1 MFWSKGVRSTGER
14 SDMNNRTICVWQTRI
29 KIIISFPSFGRKGVD
44 CPIFRGFR
52 VTQPPVI
59 IHASLS
65 RALHGINDFCCM

>member
-65 RALHGINDFCCM
+65 RASHGINDFCCM